1 MKRSILGAGIT
12 MLTVLALATPLLAQ
26 EAGGLSIDPSLKDGP
41 HGLARPMQF
50 TRPPLFTAHDVQNG
64 MTAADHQAAD
74 QNAIT
79 QLRGDPGFLSGFQF
93 GAPLAASRQPAA
105 LPYDGGYWARH
116 GHAHGQAPV
125 IINNQGPV
133 AVTVGNGNVIQQ
145 QSATGSGPI
154 ALQQVATTPAT
165 GSHSTGALNLVTG
178 TGNIIQRAPGSN

>member
-1 MKRSILGAGIT
+1 
-12 MLTVLALATPLLAQ
+12 
-26 EAGGLSIDPSLKDGP
+26 
-41 HGLARPMQF
+41 
-50 TRPPLFTAHDVQNG
+50 

-93 GAPLAASRQPAA
+93 GTPLAGSRQTA
-105 LPYDGGYWARH
+105 LPNDGGYWARH

-125 IINNQGPV
+125 IINSQGPL
-133 AVTVGNGNVIQQ
+133 AVTVGNGNVVQQ

-165 GSHSTGALNLVTG
+165 GSRNAGTLNLVTG
-178 TGNIIQRAPGSN
+178 SGNIIQRAPGSN